1 MDQPQEPGARCQPRR
16 ENIDVD
22 RLKQSVRISD
32 IVSRYTQLRPAGGRH
47 NGLCPF
53 HEDTKPSLVVSDD
66 VGLYYCHA
74 CQVGG
79 DVLDFIQAVQKCSF
93 MDAVRSLS
101 ATIPALDVA
110 RYRHQARK
118 LDQAKRALAGVYAR
132 IQWQDGRP
140 VEATP
145 AERYLRSRGI
155 DCDIPGSLRY
165 GRPHLWINLTTG
177 EKGPRQHAL
186 IAACQ
191 DASGR
196 IAGIQRIFLQPNGSI
211 STLKAPKRNMG
222 QIRGGALRLG
232 PEGPELIVCEGPED
246 GLTLRQMMPSTPVWV
261 ALGSGN
267 MAFMTLPPCVKRVLV
282 AGDNNKAGRLAARG
296 ACEVF
301 KAQGRQA
308 TPIFPDANYEDFNDQ
323 LRDRK
328 ILSAA
333 AASIDEQP
341 VNRASSHRQ

>member
-1 MDQPQEPGARCQPRR
+1 MDRTRETPARYEPRR
-16 ENIDVD
+16 ENIDID
-22 RLKQSVRISD
+22 RLKQSVRLSD
-32 IVSRYTQLRPAGGRH
+32 VVSRYTQLRQAGARH

-118 LDQAKRALAGVYAR
+118 FDQAKRALASAYAR

-140 VEATP
+140 IEGTP
-145 AERYLRSRGI
+145 AERYLRSRGLHGE
-155 DCDIPGSLRY
+155 IPASLRY

-177 EKGPRQHAL
+177 AKGPRQHAL
-186 IAACQ
+186 IGACQ
-191 DASGR
+191 NDSGR
-196 IAGIQRIFLQPNGSI
+196 IAGIQRIFLQPNGTI
-211 STLKAPKRNMG
+211 AALEAPKRNIG

-232 PEGPELIVCEGPED
+232 PEGPEMIVCEGPED
-246 GLTLRQMMPSTPVWV
+246 GLTLRQMMPTMPVWV

-267 MAFMTLPPCVKRVLV
+267 MAFMSLPPCVKRVLV
-282 AGDNNKAGRLAARG
+282 AGDNNTAGRLAARR
-296 ACEVF
+296 ACEAF

-308 TPIFPDANYEDFNDQ
+308 TPIFPDCDYEDFNDQ

-328 ILSAA
+328 ATPAA
-333 AASIDEQP
+333 APSVEAQP
-341 VNRASSHRQ
+341 THQAIPHRR